1 MVISAFHG
9 ERLRLARVALGLTL
23 DQLGA
28 RVSATRQYLNQ
39 LEQGLKVPTDEM
51 RAALAAALGIAEHF
65 FAIPASAG
73 VSPEECHFPK
83 QRTTPPSVV
92 NQVPARGTPPGGFL
106 SRPDH
111 QLDLPPVAFPAIAL
125 PVLNW
130 LGQFPRPIMRVSIGG
145 SEPVRSRA

>member
-51 RAALAAALGIAEHF
+51 RAALAALLA
-65 FAIPASAG
+65 ASA
-73 VSPEECHFPK
+73 VFLAAHVLRYALARRRRAEQAPSS
-83 QRTTPPSVV
+83 PPSTPSASDRVAT
-92 NQVPARGTPPGGFL
+92 QV
-106 SRPDH
+106 S
-111 QLDLPPVAFPAIAL
+111 
-125 PVLNW
+125 W
-130 LGQFPRPIMRVSIGG
+130 
-145 SEPVRSRA
+145 